1 VKLGA
6 RIFCCYLIILTVCFA
21 YPINWVVENLRHR
34 YLEGVEDPLVDQAT
48 VLAALVG
55 AQMATQTFDPRMLA
69 RAFEDAYG
77 RKFYAQIYRYVKH
90 DIDMRVYIT
99 DRDGMLLFDSRHIDP
114 PGTDYSKWR
123 DVALT
128 LAGQYGA
135 RATQVDEKVSDS
147 SVLYVA
153 APIQVNGEIA
163 GVLTVAKPSSAINA
177 FIRDARPRIFKVGLL
192 SLAAAVFLSLLVSAW
207 IARPI
212 KRLIRYA
219 DDIRQGRRVML
230 PPLGRTEVGELG
242 AAFERMRE
250 ALEGKKYAEQYVQK
264 LTHEIKSPLSA
275 IRGAA
280 ELLKEDMPAAQ
291 RQRFLTNIRQETG
304 RIQNLIDRMLALSAI
319 EGMKNL
325 QRIESLSAAA
335 LIRKVVEEK
344 KVVLDQK
351 KITIHINGEDTVKV
365 RGDHFLL
372 HQALSNLLQNAID
385 FSVQGS
391 EIDIETDQN
400 GQYLYFS
407 VSDSGPGV
415 PDYAR
420 EKVFD
425 KFFSLQRPDGG
436 RKSTGLGLNFVR
448 EVALLH
454 AGDIRLENRATAGTR
469 AVLSL
474 PL

>member
-1 VKLGA
+1 
-6 RIFCCYLIILTVCFA
+6 
-21 YPINWVVENLRHR
+21 
-34 YLEGVEDPLVDQAT
+34 
-48 VLAALVG
+48 
-55 AQMATQTFDPRMLA
+55 
-69 RAFEDAYG
+69 
-77 RKFYAQIYRYVKH
+77 
-90 DIDMRVYIT
+90 
-99 DRDGMLLFDSRHIDP
+99 
-114 PGTDYSKWR
+114 
-123 DVALT
+123 
-128 LAGQYGA
+128 
-135 RATQVDEKVSDS
+135 
-147 SVLYVA
+147 
-153 APIQVNGEIA
+153 
-163 GVLTVAKPSSAINA
+163 
-177 FIRDARPRIFKVGLL
+177 
-192 SLAAAVFLSLLVSAW
+192 
-207 IARPI
+207 
-212 KRLIRYA
+212 LIRYA

-230 PPLGRTEVGELG
+230 PALGRTEVGELG

-304 RIQNLIDRMLALSAI
+304 RIQNLLDRMLALSAI

-372 HQALSNLLQNAID
+372 HQALSNLLQNAVD

-400 GQYLYFS
+400 GQFLYFS

-474 PL
+474 PVG

>member
-1 VKLGA
+1 
-6 RIFCCYLIILTVCFA
+6 
-21 YPINWVVENLRHR
+21 
-34 YLEGVEDPLVDQAT
+34 
-48 VLAALVG
+48 
-55 AQMATQTFDPRMLA
+55 
-69 RAFEDAYG
+69 
-77 RKFYAQIYRYVKH
+77 
-90 DIDMRVYIT
+90 MRVYIT
-99 DRDGMLLFDSRHIDP
+99 DREGILLFDSRHIDP

-135 RATQVDEKVSDS
+135 RATQVDAKVSDS

-153 APIQVNGEIA
+153 APIQVKGEIA

-230 PPLGRTEVGELG
+230 PALGRTEVGELG

-351 KITIHINGEDTVKV
+351 KITVHIRGEDAVKV

-372 HQALSNLLQNAID
+372 HQALSNLLQNAVD
-385 FSVQGS
+385 FSLQGS
-391 EIDIETDQN
+391 EIDIETDHN
-400 GQYLYFS
+400 GKYLYFS

-474 PL
+474 PVG